1 MKLSTILLL
10 ISIWPGSLLCAQT
23 KLTNEEFSRLIC
35 RKWTMTEMQLGS
47 MKVPSS
53 ELGEN
58 TTAFEANGTY
68 KAVEQGEAYSGK
80 WTFDPATQTLTT
92 NDRDGIE
99 KSKVIKLTEKE
110 LVFEMTDSDGIWR
123 MTLKSP

>member
-1 MKLSTILLL
+1 
-10 ISIWPGSLLCAQT
+10 
-23 KLTNEEFSRLIC
+23 
-35 RKWTMTEMQLGS
+35 MTEMQLGS